1 MINVINIPEYE
12 VSQFNKVIKEVVELN
27 FDYVRIKGEI
37 SDLKNASSGHV
48 YLTLKDDSSVL
59 NATIW
64 SQKKN
69 YIKIKPEVGM
79 EVIVTGKISTYAKS
93 ISTYSINIDNL
104 ELAGEGALLKLI
116 EERKKKLQ
124 KQGIFDEAHKKEIPY
139 LPKKIGVI
147 TSSTGAVIYDI
158 INRIKDRC
166 PVKIDIWP
174 VSVQGS
180 KAAEDIIN
188 AIRGF
193 NNDKYIAK
201 PEVIIIARGGGST
214 EDLMSFN
221 EEEVAIAVYNSSI
234 PIISA
239 IGHETDTTIIDY
251 CSDLRAS
258 TPTAAAEKV
267 VPKRIELVQLVSSL
281 SQRLNFLQ
289 ENIFS
294 NIKLELVN
302 LSKFLK
308 APILIV
314 NSYMEKIN
322 LVSENIFYKLE
333 NIFNNNYNKLYNVKK
348 LLRFPDKDIIDI
360 NKNLEILSKGI
371 NRNILDK
378 KNSQQKELNKYSR
391 LLESNSL
398 HTNLKKGYSIIR
410 KTTKIINKS
419 KLINNNDLIN
429 VQFFDKSINIKIKK
443 IN

>member
-12 VSQFNKVIKEVVELN
+12 VSQFNRVIKEVVELN

-64 SQKKN
+64 NQKKN
-69 YIKIKPEVGM
+69 YLKIKPEVGM

-104 ELAGEGALLKLI
+104 ELAGEGALLRLI

-124 KQGIFDEAHKKEIPY
+124 KQGIFDEKHKKAIPY
-139 LPKKIGVI
+139 LPEKIGVI
-147 TSSTGAVIYDI
+147 TSLTGAVIYDI
-158 INRIKDRC
+158 INSIKDRF

-180 KAAEDIIN
+180 KAAEDIVN

-193 NNDKYIAK
+193 NDEKYVTK

-258 TPTAAAEKV
+258 TPTAAAEKA
-267 VPKRIELVQLVSSL
+267 VPKRIELVQLVSGL

-294 NIKLELVN
+294 NIKLEFVN
-302 LSKFLK
+302 LSKLLK
-308 APILIV
+308 APNLIV
-314 NSYMEKIN
+314 SSFKEKIN

-333 NIFNNNYNKLYNVKK
+333 NIFDNNYNKLYNFKK

-360 NKNLEILSKGI
+360 NKNLEILSKDI

-378 KNSQQKELNKYSR
+378 KNSQQKELNKYFR

-410 KTTKIINKS
+410 KATKIINKS
-419 KLINNNDLIN
+419 KLINDNDLIN
-429 VQFFDKSINIKIKK
+429 VQFLDKSINIKVKK

>member
-12 VSQFNKVIKEVVELN
+12 VSQFNKAIKEVVELN

-180 KAAEDIIN
+180 KAPEDIIN

-193 NNDKYIAK
+193 NNNKYIAK

-314 NSYMEKIN
+314 NSYKEKIN

-333 NIFNNNYNKLYNVKK
+333 NIFNNNCNKLYNFKK

-360 NKNLEILSKGI
+360 NKNLEILSKDI

-378 KNSQQKELNKYSR
+378 KHSQQKELNKYSR

-419 KLINNNDLIN
+419 KLINDNDLIN

>member
-1 MINVINIPEYE
+1 MIDVINIPEYE
-12 VSQFNKVIKEVVELN
+12 VSQFNRVIKEVVELN

-64 SQKKN
+64 NQKKN
-69 YIKIKPEVGM
+69 YLKIKPAIGM

-104 ELAGEGALLKLI
+104 ELAGEGALLRLI

-124 KQGIFDEAHKKEIPY
+124 KQGIFDEKHKKAIPY
-139 LPKKIGVI
+139 LPEKIGVI
-147 TSSTGAVIYDI
+147 TSLTGAVIYDI
-158 INRIKDRC
+158 INRIKDRF
-166 PVKIDIWP
+166 PVKIDIWS

-180 KAAEDIIN
+180 KAAEDIVN

-193 NNDKYIAK
+193 NDDKYISK

-258 TPTAAAEKV
+258 TPTAAAEKA
-267 VPKRIELVQLVSSL
+267 VPKRIELVQLVSGL

-294 NIKLELVN
+294 NIKLEFVN

-308 APILIV
+308 APNLII
-314 NSYMEKIN
+314 SSFKEKVN

-333 NIFNNNYNKLYNVKK
+333 NIFDNNYNKLYNFKK
-348 LLRFPDKDIIDI
+348 LLRFPDKDIMDI
-360 NKNLEILSKGI
+360 NKNL
-371 NRNILDK
+371 
-378 KNSQQKELNKYSR
+378 
-391 LLESNSL
+391 
-398 HTNLKKGYSIIR
+398 
-410 KTTKIINKS
+410 
-419 KLINNNDLIN
+419 
-429 VQFFDKSINIKIKK
+429 
-443 IN
+443 

>member
-12 VSQFNKVIKEVVELN
+12 VSQFNKAIKEVVELN

-289 ENIFS
+289 ESIFS
-294 NIKLELVN
+294 NIKLELIN

-314 NSYMEKIN
+314 NSYKEKIN

>member
-1 MINVINIPEYE
+1 MNNGNNIPEYE
-12 VSQFNKVIKEVVELN
+12 VTQFNKTIKEVIELN
-27 FDYVRIKGEI
+27 FDYVRIRGEI

-48 YLTLKDDSSVL
+48 YLTLKDQSSVL

-64 SQKKN
+64 NQKKE
-69 YIKIKPEVGM
+69 YLKIKPEIGM
-79 EVIVTGKISTYAKS
+79 EVVVTGKISTYAKS

-116 EERKKKLQ
+116 EERKKNLK
-124 KQGIFDEAHKKEIPY
+124 KKGIFDEKHKKKIPY

-147 TSSTGAVIYDI
+147 TSPTGSVIHDI
-158 INRIKDRC
+158 INRIKDRF
-166 PVKIDIWP
+166 PINIDVWP

-180 KAAEDIIN
+180 NSAQEIID

-193 NNDKYIAK
+193 NEIKYIEK

-221 EEEVAIAVYNSSI
+221 DESLALAVYESNI

-258 TPTAAAEKV
+258 TPTAAAEKA
-267 VPKRIELVQLVSSL
+267 VPTRLELVQSISSIG
-281 SQRLNFLQ
+281 QRLNYVQ
-289 ENIFS
+289 EQLIIS
-294 NIKLELVN
+294 LKLELTN

-308 APILIV
+308 APHIII
-314 NSYMEKIN
+314 NSYKDKIN
-322 LVSENIFYKLE
+322 LVSENISIKLE
-333 NIFNNNYNKLYNVKK
+333 NILNNNHNKFHNLNK
-348 LLRFPDKDIIDI
+348 LLRFPDNNIVNFKKNLEIIYKDI
-360 NKNLEILSKGI
+360 NKNLSYQ
-371 NRNILDK
+371 
-378 KNSQQKELNKYSR
+378 KNFFQKELNKYSR
-391 LLESNSL
+391 LLKSNAL

-410 KTTKIINKS
+410 NTKKIINKS
-419 KLINNNDLIN
+419 ELIDNGDIIS
-429 VQFFDKSINIKIKK
+429 VQFLDKSLNLKVKK

>member
-1 MINVINIPEYE
+1 MINMRNIPEYE
-12 VSQFNKVIKEVVELN
+12 VSQFNKIFKNLVESN
-27 FDYVRIKGEI
+27 FDYIRIRGEI
-37 SDLKNASSGHV
+37 SDLKNASSGHT
-48 YLTLKDDSSVL
+48 YLTLKDDASVL

-69 YIKIKPEVGM
+69 YLKIKPEVGM

-93 ISTYSINIDNL
+93 ISTYSINIDNI

-116 EERKKKLQ
+116 EERKKRLEK
-124 KQGIFDEAHKKEIPY
+124 KGIFDEGHKKKIPY

-147 TSSTGAVIYDI
+147 TSPTGSVIHDI
-158 INRIKDRC
+158 INRVKERF

-174 VSVQGS
+174 VAVQGS
-180 KAAEDIIN
+180 KAGEDVVE
-188 AIRGF
+188 AIVGF
-193 NNDKYIAK
+193 NNDNYIEK

-221 EEEVAIAVYNSSI
+221 EENVAIAVFNSDI

-258 TPTAAAEKV
+258 TPSAAAEKA
-267 VPKRIELVQLVSSL
+267 VPNRIELIQLVSNI
-281 SQRLNFLQ
+281 SQRLNSLQ
-289 ENIFS
+289 DNIFS
-294 NIKLELVN
+294 NIKLKLIN

-308 APILIV
+308 APDFII
-314 NSYMEKIN
+314 NSYKEKMN

-333 NIFNNNYNKLYNVKK
+333 NILNNNSNKFLNVKN
-348 LLRFPDKDIIDI
+348 LLRSPEKEIDFMKKSLENVI
-360 NKNLEILSKGI
+360 KNI
-371 NRNILDK
+371 NRHILDRQIFQ
-378 KNSQQKELNKYSR
+378 KNEINNYSR

-398 HTNLKKGYSIIR
+398 HANLKKGYSVLR
-410 KTTKIINKS
+410 RGKKIINKS
-419 KLINNNDLIN
+419 KLIKDSDLIN
-429 VQFFDKSINIKIKK
+429 VQFLDKSINMKVKK

>member
-294 NIKLELVN
+294 NIQLELVN

-314 NSYMEKIN
+314 NSYKEKIN

-333 NIFNNNYNKLYNVKK
+333 NIFNINYNKLYNFKK

-419 KLINNNDLIN
+419 KLINDNDLIN

>member
-289 ENIFS
+289 ESIFS
-294 NIKLELVN
+294 NIKLELIN

-314 NSYMEKIN
+314 NSYKEKIN

-333 NIFNNNYNKLYNVKK
+333 NIFNNNCNKLYNFKK

-419 KLINNNDLIN
+419 KLINDNDLIN

>member
-12 VSQFNKVIKEVVELN
+12 VSQFNKAIKEVVELN

-314 NSYMEKIN
+314 NSYKEKIN

-333 NIFNNNYNKLYNVKK
+333 NIFNNNYNKLYNFKK

-360 NKNLEILSKGI
+360 NKNLEILSKDI

-419 KLINNNDLIN
+419 KLINDNDLIN

>member
-116 EERKKKLQ
+116 EKRKKKLQ

-289 ENIFS
+289 ESIFS
-294 NIKLELVN
+294 NIKLELIN

-314 NSYMEKIN
+314 NSYKEKIN

-333 NIFNNNYNKLYNVKK
+333 NIFNNNYNKLYNYKK

-419 KLINNNDLIN
+419 KLINDNDLIN